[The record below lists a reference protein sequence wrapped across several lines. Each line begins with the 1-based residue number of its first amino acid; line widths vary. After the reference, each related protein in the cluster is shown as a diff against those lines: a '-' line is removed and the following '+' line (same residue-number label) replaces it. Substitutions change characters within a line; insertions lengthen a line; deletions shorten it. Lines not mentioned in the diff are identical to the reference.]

1 MNQGM
6 DCDHWFV
13 NANDGTRDKVCVF
26 CKRRAMQAVMSMPM
40 GAPAS
45 ASVKT
50 SVMGEVGLN
59 TEIYREQVVP
69 QSLSSALRSLADE
82 LENALPFLKRDHL

>member
-6 DCDHWFV
+6 DCDHGFV
-13 NANDGTRDKVCVF
+13 NANDGTRDKVCVL
-26 CKRRAMQAVMSMPM
+26 CKRRAMQAVMSMP
-40 GAPAS
+40 PS
-45 ASVKT
+45 A
-50 SVMGEVGLN
+50 VGRTELVLN
-59 TEIYREQVVP
+59 AEQHREQVAP